1 MSENILYLFPDTNVF
16 IQCSPLC
23 QLDWSEWKEFS
34 EVHLMVSRPV
44 QREIDNQ
51 KTRGNDRV
59 GNKARSTS
67 TLFRKIIDST
77 QGYKLVNSSSPRVKL
92 FLEALSRPS
101 PELQDTLD
109 YNKTDDEI
117 VGCLHRF
124 RRENPDSEARL
135 LTNDGG
141 PMMTARALELPYV
154 AVNRD
159 WLLPLENN
167 NLERQN
173 AGLRERIAQLEKTE
187 PRFRIELVDDEG
199 EILERL
205 DLEHIVYDPLPD
217 EAIESLMEFLIT
229 RFPKATDFGSREA
242 APRNYNPPLDILA
255 PREVYVPAK
264 DKEIGRYS
272 NRDYPNWI
280 RECRE
285 SLSSIQEKLQIE
297 TGEPRF
303 AFAISNE
310 GTCPGKDALVNIV
323 AEGNFKIYVPPNI
336 SKSEKLSREEP
347 MIPTPPAP
355 PRGRR
360 SSLYSELNRS
370 MNFPNFLRDPFI
382 LSPSTFQ
389 TDQRRDPN
397 GFFYKPGR
405 PTIPGDTITLECEQ
419 WRHNTGDE
427 LFTGRI
433 SIDPT
438 VQEMKGALTCEV
450 QAENLSEPVEKLI
463 PVRIAIKRVDSAE
476 RARELIEELEYVSKL
491 E

>member
-101 PELQDTLD
+101 PELQGTLD
-109 YNKTDDEI
+109 YNKADDEI

-229 RFPKATDFGSREA
+229 RFPKATDFGPRE
-242 APRNYNPPLDILA
+242 PNPKNHNLIVLNILA
-255 PREVYVPAK
+255 SREVYIPAR
-264 DKEIGRYS
+264 KEEIDRYS
-272 NRDYPNWI
+272 NRDYPNWL

-285 SLSSIQEKLQIE
+285 ALSGIHDRLQLSI
-297 TGEPRF
+297 EPRF

-310 GTCPGKDALVNIV
+310 GTYPGKDALVNIV
-323 AEGNFKIYVPPNI
+323 AEGNFKIYVPPYI

-360 SSLYSELNRS
+360 SSRYSELNRS
-370 MNFPNFLRDPFI
+370 INFPNL
-382 LSPSTFQ
+382 LSPSAFQ

-419 WRHNTGDE
+419 WRHSTGDE
-427 LFTGRI
+427 FFTGRI

-450 QAENLSEPVEKLI
+450 HAENLSEPVEKLI
-463 PVRIAIKRVDSAE
+463 PVRIAIKRVDSVE
-476 RARELIEELEYVSKL
+476 RARELIGDLEYGSKL